1 MAYTINLTDG
11 TIFATIADGTINT
24 GSSMILVGK
33 NYAGYGEFL
42 DENFIHLLE
51 NSSNTTAPSA
61 PLTGQLWWDKTN
73 NQLKVYSGTAFKIIS
88 GATNSASAP
97 SNNVVGDFWWDTV
110 NGQLKVWDGSAF
122 ELIGPASTSGE
133 GTSGAVVT
141 TVLDGSSVAHV
152 IVQLYVENVI
162 VGIFSKD
169 PTFTPQT
176 PITGFA
182 TISPGLQLSSSVT
195 NATFNGTATDSQKLD
210 GLSSSAFMRS
220 TINTST
226 TGTLGVLNDSGL
238 TVGLDQDAKI
248 SVNTSTSEVA
258 LQNVTQD
265 ANLALKVNDGGVN
278 TTVMLVD
285 GSTSIV
291 SFPTAA
297 TVTGNLSAGNL
308 NTSGNLSAGNV
319 NASGSV
325 NASGNVSG
333 NYILGNG
340 SQLSGL
346 STGSVSSVGLS
357 TSGAGFLS
365 VTGSPVTSSG
375 TLSLAYSGSALP
387 VTSGGTGST
396 SLTSGSV
403 LVGAGTSAV
412 SGVAPGTNGNVLTV
426 SGGAWVSQAPSAGS
440 GILRQKIFRYNAT
453 YNQSTTSTTPQPFVG
468 LGWTSDTAGSI
479 SAPIEITTSGS
490 SRVQITFYSLFQLD
504 SGGIPNS
511 YAIAISLRDASGTQ
525 LRAAIPYYS
534 IPDGEYFSPVTITGT
549 TGTLAAATHT
559 FSVFFW
565 SFLGTGTVGLG
576 GAGSVILLEE
586 YAV

>member
-182 TISPGLQLSSSVT
+182 TISPGLQLSTSVT

-210 GLSSSAFMRS
+210 GLGSSAFMRAN
-220 TINTST
+220 TNTST

-238 TVGLDQDAKI
+238 TVGIDQDAKI
-248 SVNTSTSEVA
+248 SVNVSTSEVA

-285 GSTSIV
+285 GSTSVV
-291 SFPTAA
+291 SFPTSA
-297 TVTGNLSAGNL
+297 TVTGNLTAGNL
-308 NTSGNLSAGNV
+308 NTSGNVTTTGVS
-319 NASGSV
+319 
-325 NASGNVSG
+325 ASGNISG

-340 SQLSGL
+340 SQLTGL
-346 STGSVSSVGLS
+346 TSGSVSSVGLS

-375 TLSLAYSGSALP
+375 TLALAYSGSALP

-396 SLTSGSV
+396 SLTSGSI

-426 SGGAWVSQAPSAGS
+426 SGGAWVSQAPAGGG

-453 YNQSTTSTTPQPFVG
+453 TNQSTTSSSPQTFTG
-468 LGWTSDTAGSI
+468 SGWTSDTAGTTPAAI
-479 SAPIEITTSGS
+479 SITTTGS
-490 SRVQITFYSLFQLD
+490 SRVQMTFYSLFQID
-504 SGGIPNS
+504 SGGSPGS
-511 YAIAISLRDASGTQ
+511 YAIAISLRDASATQ
-525 LRAAIPYYS
+525 LRAAIPYYT
-534 IPDGEYFSPVTITGT
+534 IPDGEYFSPVTVTGT

-559 FSVFFW
+559 FSVAFW
-565 SFLGTGTVGLG
+565 NFLGTGTTVGLG